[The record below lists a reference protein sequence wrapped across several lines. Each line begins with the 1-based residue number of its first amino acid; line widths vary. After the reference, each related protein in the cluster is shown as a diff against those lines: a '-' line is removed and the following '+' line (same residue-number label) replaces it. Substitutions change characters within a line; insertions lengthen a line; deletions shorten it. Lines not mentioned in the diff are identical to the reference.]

1 MGELGVRRGGGTEM
15 LADPLPYQQA
25 AVRKALDQAN
35 LRTRIPYSPPV
46 TMRRMRSTIWLAS
59 SSVIS

>member
-1 MGELGVRRGGGTEM
+1 M

>member
-1 MGELGVRRGGGTEM
+1 VAGVTM
-15 LADPLPYQQA
+15 VNVISNAF
-25 AVRKALDQAN
+25 
-35 LRTRIPYSPPV
+35 YSPAV